1 MCVDTEV
8 RRQLEAI
15 AARRGVGTPALLRQ
29 IIQEWLAAQH
39 KPAPAPPDQLVELT
53 RHLEAARRVA
63 ATLAHQTA
71 PAGAAA
77 TATTSDDVAAADG
90 IVAAESAGIAGT

>member
-29 IIQEWLAAQH
+29 IIQEWIAAQH
-39 KPAPAPPDQLVELT
+39 QPAPAPPDQLVELT

-71 PAGAAA
+71 SGAAAA
-77 TATTSDDVAAADG
+77 TADDVVAADG
-90 IVAAESAGIAGT
+90 IVAAEGAGIAGA